1 MATLEIGQAGD
12 DKLLLHDP
20 AIKQGPG
27 CVSPVVTLEFSG
39 RATGEPHQVLR
50 WPGPESRKIGET
62 DCPRQRHTCV
72 GCPRSMT
79 RGFDPHAAFGKPPCC
94 QDGHRQASRGP
105 ASRLAIRVAAFKL
118 FAI

>member
-20 AIKQGPG
+20 AIKQGTG

-50 WPGPESRKIGET
+50 WPGP
-62 DCPRQRHTCV
+62 
-72 GCPRSMT
+72 
-79 RGFDPHAAFGKPPCC
+79 
-94 QDGHRQASRGP
+94 
-105 ASRLAIRVAAFKL
+105 
-118 FAI
+118 